1 MIDESTTKLDL
12 RGFELST
19 ATTPATIPAGT
30 WNIDPV
36 HTYAGFAVKYIAGTF
51 RGSFSPIDA
60 KLIVA
65 EDGSATL
72 TGSAPVSGVKVQE
85 ENLSGHLQSP
95 DFFDAERA
103 PRITFDSTD
112 VSVTGE
118 DVTVT
123 GDLTIKGITLPVV
136 ARGSVSETT
145 EYNGAERVSLNL
157 EAEIDRTKFGINW
170 NAPLSGGKQALA
182 NAVTITAELAFA
194 KE

>member
-1 MIDESTTKLDL
+1 
-12 RGFELST
+12 LST
-19 ATTPATIPAGT
+19 ATSQAALPVGT

-36 HTYAGFAVKYIAGTF
+36 HTHTGFAVKYIAGTF

-60 KLIVA
+60 KLVVA

-72 TGSAPVSGVKVQE
+72 TGSAPVAGVKVQE

-103 PRITFDSTD
+103 PQITFSSTD
-112 VSVTGE
+112 VSVSGQE
-118 DVTVT
+118 VTVT
-123 GDLTIKGITLPVV
+123 GDLTIKGTTLPVV
-136 ARGSVSETT
+136 ARGTVSDTT
-145 EYNGAERVSLNL
+145 EYNGAERVSLDL
-157 EAEIDRTKFGINW
+157 VAEVDRTNFGINW

>member
-1 MIDESTTKLDL
+1 MVDQSTIARL

-19 ATTPATIPAGT
+19 ATTRGTLPAGT
-30 WNIDPV
+30 WNLDPV

-60 KLIVA
+60 KLVVA

-72 TGSAPVSGVKVQE
+72 RGSVPVSGVKVQE

-95 DFFDAERA
+95 EFFDAERT
-103 PRITFDSTD
+103 PQITFGSTD
-112 VSVTGE
+112 VSVSGDE
-118 DVTVT
+118 VTVT

-145 EYNGAERVSLNL
+145 EYNGAERISLNL
-157 EAEIDRTKFGINW
+157 DAEVDRTNFGLNW

-182 NAVTITAELAFA
+182 NTVTITAELAFA